1 MKENL
6 ATFFLL
12 KEVQARSPLTHY
24 VSDEELK
31 IIQKELVII
40 MDEIHQF
47 CEDNNITYFLGGGAA
62 LGAVRHKGFIP
73 WDDDIDIFMPRK
85 DYNRFREI
93 FCKEKRDRYYMQDVI
108 MDKQYNS
115 VLMKVRRKGTVYREL
130 VDPEPEKSGL
140 FIDIYSIEN
149 VYDNLLARK
158 LQQMIVDGLQFICSC
173 VRMRDLQDMLLPLMK
188 DSEKKIIKKKVM
200 IGRFFSFFS
209 LKRWLHILEKALQMN
224 KNEHSKLI
232 TVPISASHFKG
243 ELCSRSIYFPPREL
257 EFEGRKFWGMNSVEK
272 YLTAHYGDYM
282 KLPSEKNR
290 ERHSVMEFSI
300 SNNETGERN
309 ERTN

>member
-108 MDKQYNS
+108 MDKRYNS
-115 VLMKVRRKGTVYREL
+115 FLMKVRRKGTVYREL
-130 VDPEPEKSGL
+130 VDP
-140 FIDIYSIEN
+140 
-149 VYDNLLARK
+149 
-158 LQQMIVDGLQFICSC
+158 
-173 VRMRDLQDMLLPLMK
+173 
-188 DSEKKIIKKKVM
+188 
-200 IGRFFSFFS
+200 
-209 LKRWLHILEKALQMN
+209 
-224 KNEHSKLI
+224 
-232 TVPISASHFKG
+232 
-243 ELCSRSIYFPPREL
+243 
-257 EFEGRKFWGMNSVEK
+257 
-272 YLTAHYGDYM
+272 
-282 KLPSEKNR
+282 
-290 ERHSVMEFSI
+290 
-300 SNNETGERN
+300 
-309 ERTN
+309 